1 MKGNNIIAYFVLHAK
16 AYLRSRSGVFFQIL
30 FPIILIIMFG
40 FLFGGNSIAPQNLVI
55 INHDQSTLSSAF
67 IEALNMSGSFKI
79 QYANISDIQTY
90 LNNHPQSM
98 VMVIPSN
105 FSNNI
110 ITNQKVTIYLY
121 SNSNPQVSGQYNGI
135 INAVMQAFLGR
146 IKGSDLQYGIMTYD
160 YSGVSS
166 KTLNYYI
173 PGLIG
178 FTIISSMFSMLY
190 QVPNYRRE
198 KIFRQFK
205 IAGLSKG
212 EWIIAS
218 SVFNLLFNL
227 LADALIIIIAFLL
240 FGAVLYYN
248 VINIL
253 LMLIIVVS
261 GNLMFIALGAIA
273 GMVSQNEETVSIVG
287 NLILFPMMFLSGV
300 FFPLQFSPSIVRF
313 ISQFLPLTYFVNAL
327 NYVLIYDN
335 ISMSLPMIVILVIFS
350 VGLFLIA
357 TKAIKFES

>member
-1 MKGNNIIAYFVLHAK
+1 MKGKNIIAYFILHAK

-30 FPIILIIMFG
+30 FPIILIVMFG

-55 INHDQSTLSSAF
+55 INHDHGTLSSAF
-67 IEALNMSGSFKI
+67 IQALNTSGSFKV
-79 QYANISDIQTY
+79 QYANVSDIQTY
-90 LNNHPQSM
+90 LNDHPQSM
-98 VMVIPSN
+98 IMVIPSN
-105 FSNNI
+105 FSNDI
-110 ITNQKVTIYLY
+110 VANQRVTIFLY
-121 SNSNPQVSGQYNGI
+121 SNSNPQVSSQYNGV
-135 INAVMQAFLGR
+135 INAVMQAFLAK
-146 IKGSDLQYGIMTYD
+146 IKGSGLQYSITAYD

-198 KIFRQFK
+198 RIFRQFK

-218 SVFNLLFNL
+218 SIFNLLFNL
-227 LADALIIIIAFLL
+227 LADALIIIVAFFL
-240 FGAVLYYN
+240 FGSVLYYN
-248 VINIL
+248 PLNIL
-253 LMLIIVVS
+253 LMLVIVIS

-335 ISMSLPMIVILVIFS
+335 LTGAIRMIAILVIFS
-350 VGLFLIA
+350 VALFLIA
-357 TKAIKFES
+357 SKIIRFES